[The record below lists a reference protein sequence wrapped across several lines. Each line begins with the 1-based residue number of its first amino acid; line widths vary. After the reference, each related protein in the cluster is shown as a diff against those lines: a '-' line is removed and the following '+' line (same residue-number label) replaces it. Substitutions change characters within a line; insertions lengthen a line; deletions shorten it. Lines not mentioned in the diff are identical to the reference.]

1 MNSDAKRGASNVGA
15 VPTGKKPT
23 PGPLSRKIGRLV
35 RQMIEEDGHSQA
47 SVAQQIGMS
56 QSQLSKC
63 LRGERI
69 LDVEQLDALA
79 HLFDTTAVQILREA
93 ARLGD

>member
-1 MNSDAKRGASNVGA
+1 MDSDASRGTSNVGG

-23 PGPLSRKIGRLV
+23 PGPLSRAIGRVV
-35 RQMIEEDGHSQA
+35 RRMIEEDGHSQA
-47 SVAQQIGMS
+47 SVAAQVGMS

-69 LDVEQLDALA
+69 FDVEQLNAIA
-79 HLFDTTAVQILREA
+79 ELFGTTPAQILREA
-93 ARLGD
+93 GREEG